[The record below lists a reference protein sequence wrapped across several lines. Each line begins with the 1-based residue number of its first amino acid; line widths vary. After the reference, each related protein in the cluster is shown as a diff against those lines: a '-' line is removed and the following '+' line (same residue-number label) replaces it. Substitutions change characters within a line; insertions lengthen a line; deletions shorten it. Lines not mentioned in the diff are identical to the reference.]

1 VKYLLRTARSAIC
14 IPLLIASSAVAG
26 VIRHDR
32 DDAFYTMMASNFDLN
47 AVGQDLVD
55 GQANCSATLIHPQWV
70 LCAAH
75 CVAGVDSGFFYEEL
89 NHEIRINGQTFTVG
103 PQQIY
108 MHENWIRGGF
118 ANFTY
123 DIVMFR
129 LSSPVL
135 GVRPLPINT
144 SRNEIGQVGFMA
156 GYGRTGDGL
165 SGAIKDAGTRRAGQN
180 VIDTDGTFIGDIP
193 VGSQDTLMCDFDS
206 PNGGTSRTGSPN
218 PLFGEYITAPGD
230 SGGPIMVFGV
240 GGFRIAGLTSYGV
253 NPAPVRAKQ
262 YGSLTAFTRVSS
274 YLPWIQNVMAG
285 RVPAYPGMVSVL
297 QRNPAAMTAMRR
309 AQEFS
314 RQREVALRRLGWVV
328 SPEHGIANHAT
339 RTVGLHPVQEFA
351 IDRPRQ
357 GLLEIAQQT
366 VREAAAY
373 QPMPEVE
380 CLTCAARQEDVPAET
395 VDAAHS
401 VLVAE

>member
-1 VKYLLRTARSAIC
+1 MKYLLRTARSAIC

-47 AVGQDLVD
+47 AVGEVSVGP
-55 GQANCSATLIHPQWV
+55 GQGICSATLIHPQWV

-75 CVAGVDSGFFYEEL
+75 CVDLGGGPSL
-89 NHEIRINGQTFTVG
+89 NHEIRINGQTFAVG

-108 MHENWIRGGF
+108 MHERWVQVAGYDLTRG
-118 ANFTY
+118 Y

-129 LSSPVL
+129 LLKPVI
-135 GVRPLPINT
+135 GIRPLPINT
-144 SRNEIGQVGFMA
+144 SRDEIGQVGIHV

-165 SGAIKDAGTRRAGQN
+165 SGAMKDAGTRRAGQN
-180 VIDTDGTFIGDIP
+180 VIDTDGFMLG
-193 VGSQDTLMCDFDS
+193 GWQWGNADTLVHDFDS
-206 PNGGTSRTGSPN
+206 PDRRSSIMGSAN
-218 PLFGEYITAPGD
+218 PLYAEYTTAPGD
-230 SGGPIMVFGV
+230 SGGPMFVFGR
-240 GGFRIAGLTSYGV
+240 GGFRVAGLSSGGI
-253 NPAPVRAKQ
+253 NSRQPWEPRKR
-262 YGSLTAFTRVSS
+262 YGSLSIFTRVSS

-285 RVPAYPGMVSVL
+285 RVPPYPQMMAAL
-297 QRNPAAMTAMRR
+297 QQNPNAVAAINTAR
-309 AQEFS
+309 FVT
-314 RQREVALRRLGWVV
+314 RQREAVLTRLGLSV
-328 SPEHGIANHAT
+328 SHDRAAVFTGEFVPY
-339 RTVGLHPVQEFA
+339 VGSA

-357 GLLEIAQQT
+357 SLLEIAQQT